1 MRALPLSRLSLF
13 LSCLSSLSH
22 EFLYVFARKEW
33 ITKQRMWSEFHE
45 MCAKVGV
52 DPLASSKGFWASVT
66 PPSVATPNCDGRHFR
81 LQEVLQ
87 RQLYPIP

>member
-66 PPSVATPNCDGRHFR
+66 PPSVATPNCALNRWTPLSTTRG
-81 LQEVLQ
+81 
-87 RQLYPIP
+87 